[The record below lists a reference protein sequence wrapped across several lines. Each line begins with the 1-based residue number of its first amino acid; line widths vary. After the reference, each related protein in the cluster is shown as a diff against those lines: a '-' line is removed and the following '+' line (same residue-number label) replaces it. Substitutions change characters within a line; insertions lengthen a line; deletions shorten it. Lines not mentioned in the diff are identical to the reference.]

1 MARTNALKTSADTN
15 IIQLKVTLRG
25 VRPPVWRRLLMPGTM
40 ALSELHTAIQ
50 AVMGWHD
57 CHLHVFISEASRLAT
72 GAVSMR
78 LPTKSVRR

>member
-40 ALSELHTAIQ
+40 TLSQLHTAIQ

-57 CHLHVFISEASRLAT
+57 CHLHVFNIGGEPF
-72 GAVSMR
+72 GD
-78 LPTKSVRR
+78 RRT